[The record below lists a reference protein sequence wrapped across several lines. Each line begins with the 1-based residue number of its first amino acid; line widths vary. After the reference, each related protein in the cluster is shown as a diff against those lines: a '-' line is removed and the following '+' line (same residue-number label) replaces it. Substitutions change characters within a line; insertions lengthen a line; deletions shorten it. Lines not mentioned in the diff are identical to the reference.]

1 MAAAGAATPA
11 AVLPVPD
18 SPTLAL
24 NDLARRR
31 IEAGERI
38 VHFGFGEARLPVH
51 PLLFETLVGAAANGA
66 YGPVGGSAALRGAI
80 GEYLGRRGVEAAPQT
95 IVASPGS
102 KASLFALAMAIPGD
116 VVVTEPSWVSY
127 AGHAALLGKQ
137 VVRVPVPGDLG
148 GIPDPALLVERTREA
163 RERGLKP
170 TMICITNPDNPTGTA
185 APTARLEEVL
195 TAAREAE
202 LLVFADEV
210 YLDLAHRPEEVS
222 SAAALDPD
230 NVFLTGG
237 LSKSLALGGWRVGFL
252 RAPQTAFG
260 EQVAGAARAIASQ
273 IWSCLPP
280 PVEAAAQV
288 AFEEPVEIRDY
299 LAESRSLHRQV
310 VEVAYDVVSAAGAV
324 SRPPSGGFYV
334 YPDMEGA
341 REALAAKGIT
351 DGAGLAAA
359 LLEDFG
365 VVVLPAVAFGE
376 DPAALRFRVATSMLY
391 GDDDAERRE
400 ALAAS
405 RTGTAASLPR
415 IATALERLGQ
425 ALREV
430 AA

>member
-1 MAAAGAATPA
+1 MAAAGAATQA

-38 VHFGFGEARLPVH
+38 THFGFGEARLPVH
-51 PLLFETLVGAAANGA
+51 PLLFETLVGAAGNGA
-66 YGPVGGSAALRGAI
+66 YGPVGGSVALREAISGYLARRDIDGAP
-80 GEYLGRRGVEAAPQT
+80 GT

-137 VVRVPVPGDLG
+137 VVRVPIPDDLG
-148 GIPDPALLVERTREA
+148 GIPDPEKLVATTRAA
-163 RERGLKP
+163 RERGLAP
-170 TMICITNPDNPTGTA
+170 TMVCITNPDNPTGTA

-195 TAAREAE
+195 AAAREAE

-230 NVFLTGG
+230 NVFLTAG

-252 RAPQTAFG
+252 RTPQTAFG
-260 EQVAGAARAIASQ
+260 EEVAGAARAIASQ

-288 AFEEPVEIRDY
+288 AFEEPAAIRDY
-299 LAESRSLHRQV
+299 LVESRDLHRQV
-310 VEVAYDVVSAAGAV
+310 VEVAYDVVTTAGAV

-341 REALAAKGIT
+341 REALTAKGIP
-351 DGAGLAAA
+351 DGAALASA

-365 VVVLPAVAFGE
+365 VVVLPAAAFGE

-391 GDDDAERRE
+391 GENDAERRE
-400 ALAAS
+400 ALEAG
-405 RTGTAASLPR
+405 RTGEAPALPR
-415 IATALERLGQ
+415 IADALARLGE
-425 ALREV
+425 ALTEV
-430 AA
+430 AR